1 MIKFKGFLAFLK
13 RGLFQLKSPA
23 NWRYIYLVFYGFTPN
38 KGILYDFKKYK
49 KGDYLTDFWRY
60 VYTHKVNA
68 KYTSLFNDKLNS
80 YYFLKNFTDGI
91 VPIFGIIDN
100 GKYFVVEQPTTSEK
114 VPVILK
120 DKNGWG
126 GFGVRKAT
134 LEKELLYDENK
145 PLDIKK
151 YSNFIAVPLLT
162 NADYAKK
169 IFPDTLNTIRILSAV
184 IDGKI
189 VNIRA
194 IHRFGNHNTGSVDNF
209 SNGGMSCNIDIAS
222 GIIDSVVYLKNGKK
236 YNTENHPYTN
246 ERIKGIEIPNWNEV
260 LSFVN
265 NIHDKMKFVK
275 YVGWDVALCNDK
287 MYIIEANHISDIDL
301 MQTHYPLKQEASIIE
316 FFKNNFN

>member
-1 MIKFKGFLAFLK
+1 M
-13 RGLFQLKSPA
+13 
-23 NWRYIYLVFYGFTPN
+23 
-38 KGILYDFKKYK
+38 
-49 KGDYLTDFWRY
+49 
-60 VYTHKVNA
+60 
-68 KYTSLFNDKLNS
+68 
-80 YYFLKNFTDGI
+80 
-91 VPIFGIIDN
+91 
-100 GKYFVVEQPTTSEK
+100 
-114 VPVILK
+114 
-120 DKNGWG
+120 
-126 GFGVRKAT
+126 
-134 LEKELLYDENK
+134 
-145 PLDIKK
+145 PLDILK

-194 IHRFGNHNTGSVDNF
+194 INRFGNHNTGSVDIF

-246 ERIKGIEIPNWNEV
+246 ERIKGIEIPNWNEI

-265 NIHDKMKFVK
+265 SLHDKIKFVK
-275 YVGWDVALCNDK
+275 YIGWDVALCDDK

-301 MQTHYPLKQEASIIE
+301 VQVHYPLKQETHIIK
-316 FFKNNFN
+316 FFKNNFS